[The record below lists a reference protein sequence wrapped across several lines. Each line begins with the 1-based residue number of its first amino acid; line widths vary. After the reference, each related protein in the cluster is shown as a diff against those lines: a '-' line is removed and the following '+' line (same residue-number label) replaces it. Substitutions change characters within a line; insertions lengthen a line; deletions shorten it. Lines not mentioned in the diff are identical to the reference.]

1 MKRHSELEIKTFQNA
16 PRDAAK
22 LRRLLEVKQRQKE
35 QAEHIENTQ
44 RLFSYLLHCF
54 LYWLGLFN

>member
-22 LRRLLEVKQRQKE
+22 LRRAFGSKAKTEG
-35 QAEHIENTQ
+35 T
-44 RLFSYLLHCF
+44 S
-54 LYWLGLFN
+54 